1 MESQRLQHD
10 NTFRKILYE
19 NDQASSLGARNTQEE
34 CPSSQLPTPV
44 PSGKKSSRFYQS
56 EGRKKVVLVVFFF
69 FDLCNN
75 IRFARAVFPNSGPR
89 STEVGRGRGRASLS
103 FRFWLGN
110 GLEKAASS
118 RGNAAEAGSCRRPLE
133 CTAQRDSDASD
144 SINHNVFFI
153 GILMG
158 FSVVS

>member
-1 MESQRLQHD
+1 MTILFVKYCTRMTKHVPFAGSKKYTGRVSIVTVTDSSPLRKKK
-10 NTFRKILYE
+10 FKIL
-19 NDQASSLGARNTQEE
+19 SKRRK
-34 CPSSQLPTPV
+34 
-44 PSGKKSSRFYQS
+44 KKSCSCS
-56 EGRKKVVLVVFFF
+56 FFF

-118 RGNAAEAGSCRRPLE
+118 RGDAAEAGSCRRPLE